1 MISDVELELFLNE
14 ARDIASRAVING
26 VFVRVDSNG
35 VYYFELFGIIFLF
48 KV

>member
-14 ARDIASRAVING
+14 ARDIAARAVING

-35 VYYFELFGIIFLF
+35 VYFELFGIIFLF